1 MCGLVGQ
8 FQISL
13 CDLALR
19 FCIVRLACFFCEH
32 LHSSISSFFV
42 RALVSIRLVLHSGIG
57 DADGWLASV
66 NLLPGQPDLFVALLV
81 GECAEVENCCSH
93 RTSTI
98 SLDPETLI

>member
-1 MCGLVGQ
+1 MWACRAVSDFFMRPSFEILYSQVGL
-8 FQISL
+8 
-13 CDLALR
+13 
-19 FCIVRLACFFCEH
+19 FFCEH
-32 LHSSISSFFV
+32 LHSSSSFFV

-93 RTSTI
+93 RTSKI